1 MMKQTKFW
9 VILFSVLFV
18 LGCGGFLLLR
28 SGGHTGHVAE
38 IRLDGELYQ
47 SIDLDAVTVPYEIEI
62 QTEYGEN
69 TVYVE
74 HGQISITHADCPDQ
88 ICVEQGAI
96 VDSLVPIVCVPHHLT
111 IEIGGEP

>member
-9 VILFSVLFV
+9 VILFSVLFI

-28 SGGHTGHVAE
+28 SSGHAGHIAE
-38 IRLDGELYQ
+38 IRLDGELYR

-62 QTEYGEN
+62 CTEYGAN

-96 VDSLVPIVCVPHHLT
+96 VDSLIPIVCVPHHLT
-111 IEIGGEP
+111 IEIGEEP

>member
-1 MMKQTKFW
+1 M
-9 VILFSVLFV
+9 FSVLFV

-28 SGGHTGHVAE
+28 SGGHTGRVAE

-88 ICVEQGAI
+88 ICVEQGTI

>member
-9 VILFSVLFV
+9 VILFSALFL

-28 SGGHTGHVAE
+28 SSGREGHIAE
-38 IRLDGELYQ
+38 IRIDGELYQ

-62 QTEYGEN
+62 STDYGEN

-74 HGQISITHADCPDQ
+74 HGQISISRADCPDQ
-88 ICVEQGAI
+88 VCVEQGAI
-96 VDSLVPIVCVPHHLT
+96 EDSAIPIVCVPHHLSIR
-111 IEIGGEP
+111 IEGAP